1 MAPAAKS
8 ANPRVSPKDPQGRGE
23 ETPLPSFNM
32 CAILKFPLTCVLQQP
47 TTTKEMLPV
56 FSSHLPSSKWL
67 KSS

>member
-8 ANPRVSPKDPQGRGE
+8 AHPHVSPKDPQGRGE

-47 TTTKEMLPV
+47 TTTKNA
-56 FSSHLPSSKWL
+56 PSFFQSL
-67 KSS
+67 T